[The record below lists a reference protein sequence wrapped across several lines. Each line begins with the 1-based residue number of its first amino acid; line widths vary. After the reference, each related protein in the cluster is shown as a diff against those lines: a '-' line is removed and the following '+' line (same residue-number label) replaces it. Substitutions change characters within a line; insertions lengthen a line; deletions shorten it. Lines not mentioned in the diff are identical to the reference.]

1 MTVLSCDSGWPN
13 SYQQP
18 CEEFCTRFGFVA
30 KQPTMSMGKPN
41 NYPDQ
46 KLLRLTID
54 QHLTTAYFIGVTS
67 CWFSCYG
74 LHCSSQASKN
84 KMVKM
89 EAVDVRQALASRKY
103 HWSWT
108 SALPLEC
115 TSHSVRLRSRYQN
128 YTSQWS
134 PLLTITGRASS
145 HPQVFPKS
153 SVVQVDSNFTFCC
166 ILGPGQRLEYMKYNN
181 ILMNTTHIIDQSYAM
196 VVHMQSPSPPSCIN
210 VYCNSPLYGT
220 CVYVG
225 YPPGDR
231 NLVCE
236 TRDLESVECHWD
248 TGRATNLTKQRMT
261 RYDLNGRAC
270 PNRTNCYQ
278 TVRVDQGERNWT
290 LTARNPLG
298 TLELRDT
305 ADLKK
310 RVRLLAPMEVVA
322 SGVNA
327 SVQWQW
333 ERPQY
338 HILLM
343 VCQVQLNHSGH
354 IDVRNFSGIGLRSV
368 VLHGLAPAQT
378 YTVQVC
384 CGLKQ
389 HFWKWG
395 DWSKG
400 STFKTEEDIPEMLD
414 VWMQIEGN
422 QTMILWKP
430 LTVNQSHGQIKDYE
444 VTWGRQE
451 TILHPPQNDFLIS
464 DRSTDEGHRVTVTAK
479 NSAGSSLPSI
489 IIIPRLPHRSKS
501 SMKIVGSDGGFNLS
515 WSASPN
521 SSCGYVVDWCPTH
534 KKCRVEWVKV
544 PAGITRARIQSASF
558 EEGVRYTLSIFA
570 CTPGAPELWERRE
583 GYVKECL
590 PKEPIQRL
598 AAEQHGLD
606 TVLIS
611 WTAIPPE
618 NQTAFIHGY
627 IIYYLD
633 TSHPSSTRTFNVTT
647 VEPGAKNLTGIPVSS
662 YRFIVKALTSVG
674 EGGDSSPVFLQMNPQ
689 TDQLITVM
697 IISLGSA
704 ACLLALVT
712 ILCYRNWKCVKEN
725 LYPKIP
731 KPVWKEEWLT
741 PLESNGRQ
749 ILYVDPCQPSEID
762 IVCNREQSGEAV
774 LDNNAGKGALT
785 NTNSDV
791 PALHVYY
798 NQLLT
803 KTTLGHF
810 TFSPHTMATPFS
822 QLSGTVI
829 QNPSYNLEVQ
839 ASLDM
844 GQSVGYEPDMNSFS
858 CPNPELHNT
867 MSYVP
872 FETDS
877 RGYKFQCHIEDSSPL
892 QE

>member
-1 MTVLSCDSGWPN
+1 MLVFLLWASLYLSSLQEQNGQDAPGDLLSGPQNVSVDYDLKDQRISVTWEDDPSSSRVPDKLIYDVEVLLADNMTEVHS
-13 SYQQP
+13 
-18 CEEFCTRFGFVA
+18 
-30 KQPTMSMGKPN
+30 
-41 NYPDQ
+41 
-46 KLLRLTID
+46 
-54 QHLTTAYFIGVTS
+54 
-67 CWFSCYG
+67 
-74 LHCSSQASKN
+74 
-84 KMVKM
+84 
-89 EAVDVRQALASRKY
+89 EAVDVRPDQVGRKY

-108 SALPLEC
+108 SALSLEC

-134 PLLTITGRASS
+134 PLQTITGMASSS
-145 HPQVFPKS
+145 HPQVFPRS
-153 SVVQVDSNFTFCC
+153 RVVQVDSNFTFCC
-166 ILGPGQRLEYMKYNN
+166 ILGPGQTLKYMKYNN
-181 ILMNTTHIIDQSYAM
+181 ILMNTTHIIDQSYAL
-196 VVHMQSPSPPSCIN
+196 VVHMQSPSPPNCIN

-248 TGRATNLTKQRMT
+248 TGRATNLTKQRKT
-261 RYDLNGRAC
+261 LYHLNGRAC
-270 PNRTNCYQ
+270 PNGTVSNCYQ

-322 SGVNA
+322 SDVNARNA

-333 ERPQY
+333 ERQQY
-338 HILLM
+338 NVLLM

-354 IDVRNFSGIGLRSV
+354 IDMRKYSGIGLRSV

-378 YTVQVC
+378 YTVQVH

-395 DWSKG
+395 DWSRA
-400 STFKTEEDIPEMLD
+400 STFKTKEDTPEALD

-422 QTMILWKP
+422 QTIILWKP
-430 LTVNQSHGQIKDYE
+430 LTVNQSHGQIKDSE
-444 VTWGRQE
+444 VTWGRQK
-451 TILHPPQNDFLIS
+451 TIVHPPQNYFLLS
-464 DRSTDEGHRVTVTAK
+464 DRSTNEGHRVTVTAR
-479 NSAGSSLPSI
+479 NSAGSSPPSI
-489 IIIPRLPHRSKS
+489 IIIPRLPHRIKS
-501 SMKIVGSDGGFNLS
+501 SMKIVGSDGGFDLS

-521 SSCGYVVDWCPTH
+521 ASCGYVVDWCPTH
-534 KKCRVEWVKV
+534 SKCRVGWVKV
-544 PAGITRARIQSASF
+544 PTGITKARIQSASF
-558 EEGVRYTLSIFA
+558 EEGVRYTLSIYA
-570 CTPGAPELWERRE
+570 CTPGAPELRERRE

-590 PKEPIQRL
+590 PKGPIQRL
-598 AAEQHGLD
+598 AVEQYGSD

-611 WTAIPPE
+611 WTGIPPE

-627 IIYYLD
+627 IIYYFD
-633 TSHPSSTRTFNVTT
+633 TSHPSSMKAFNVTT
-647 VEPGAKNLTGIPVSS
+647 DEPEAKNLTGLPIST
-662 YRFIVKALTSVG
+662 YRFTVKALTSVG
-674 EGGDSSPVFLQMNPQ
+674 EGGESSPVFLQMTLQ
-689 TDQLITVM
+689 TDQLITVI

-704 ACLLALVT
+704 ACLLTLVT

-741 PLESNGRQ
+741 PLDHGRQ

-762 IVCNREQSGEAV
+762 IVGNREQSGEAV
-774 LDNNAGKGALT
+774 PDNNAGNQEKGALT
-785 NTNSDV
+785 NSNSDV
-791 PALHVYY
+791 PALHGYC
-798 NQLLT
+798 NQLLS
-803 KTTLGHF
+803 KTTPGYSTLS
-810 TFSPHTMATPFS
+810 SPHSMGSPSS
-822 QLSGTVI
+822 QLSGTAI
-829 QNPSYNLEVQ
+829 QNLSYNLEVQ
-839 ASLDM
+839 AGLDM
-844 GQSVGYEPDMNSFS
+844 GQSVGHEPDMNSPS
-858 CPNPELHNT
+858 CPDPELHID

-872 FETDS
+872 WTP
-877 RGYKFQCHIEDSSPL
+877 GVTSPSVT
-892 QE
+892 

>member
-1 MTVLSCDSGWPN
+1 
-13 SYQQP
+13 
-18 CEEFCTRFGFVA
+18 
-30 KQPTMSMGKPN
+30 MGKPN

-46 KLLRLTID
+46 RLLRLTII
-54 QHLTTAYFIGVTS
+54 QHLTTAYFMGVTS

-74 LHCSSQASKN
+74 LHCTSQASKN

-89 EAVDVRQALASRKY
+89 PQVTCFLDLRIVPDKLIYDVEVLLADNMTEVHSEAVDVRPDQVGRKY

-108 SALPLEC
+108 SALSLEC

-134 PLLTITGRASS
+134 PLQTITGMASSS
-145 HPQVFPKS
+145 HPQVFPRS
-153 SVVQVDSNFTFCC
+153 RVVQVDSNFTFCC
-166 ILGPGQRLEYMKYNN
+166 ILGPGQTLKYMKYNN

-196 VVHMQSPSPPSCIN
+196 VVHMQSPSPPNCIN

-248 TGRATNLTKQRMT
+248 TGRATNLTKQRKT
-261 RYDLNGRAC
+261 LYHLNGRAC
-270 PNRTNCYQ
+270 PNGTVSNCYQ

-322 SGVNA
+322 SDVNARNA

-333 ERPQY
+333 ERQQY
-338 HILLM
+338 NVLLM

-354 IDVRNFSGIGLRSV
+354 IDMRKYSGIGLRSV

-378 YTVQVC
+378 YTVQVH

-395 DWSKG
+395 DWSRG
-400 STFKTEEDIPEMLD
+400 STFKTKEDTPEALD

-422 QTMILWKP
+422 QTIILWKP
-430 LTVNQSHGQIKDYE
+430 LTVNQSHGQIKDSE
-444 VTWGRQE
+444 VTWGRQK
-451 TILHPPQNDFLIS
+451 TIVHPPQNYFLLS
-464 DRSTDEGHRVTVTAK
+464 DRSTNEGHRVTVTAR
-479 NSAGSSLPSI
+479 NSAGSSPPSI
-489 IIIPRLPHRSKS
+489 IIIPRLPHRIKS
-501 SMKIVGSDGGFNLS
+501 SMKIVGSDGGFDLS

-521 SSCGYVVDWCPTH
+521 ASCGYVVDWCPTH
-534 KKCRVEWVKV
+534 SKCRVGWVKV
-544 PAGITRARIQSASF
+544 PTGITKARIQSASF
-558 EEGVRYTLSIFA
+558 EEGVRYTLSIYA
-570 CTPGAPELWERRE
+570 CTPGAPELRERRE

-590 PKEPIQRL
+590 PKGPIQRL
-598 AAEQHGLD
+598 AVEQYGSD

-611 WTAIPPE
+611 WTGIPPE

-627 IIYYLD
+627 IIYYFD
-633 TSHPSSTRTFNVTT
+633 TSHPSSMKAFNVTT
-647 VEPGAKNLTGIPVSS
+647 DEPEAKNLTGLPIST
-662 YRFIVKALTSVG
+662 YRFTVKALTSVG
-674 EGGDSSPVFLQMNPQ
+674 EGGESSPVFLQMTPQ
-689 TDQLITVM
+689 TDQLITVI

-704 ACLLALVT
+704 ACLLTLVT

-741 PLESNGRQ
+741 PLDHGRQ

-762 IVCNREQSGEAV
+762 IVGNREQSGEAV
-774 LDNNAGKGALT
+774 PDNNAGNQEKGALT
-785 NTNSDV
+785 NSNSDV
-791 PALHVYY
+791 PALHGYC
-798 NQLLT
+798 NQLLS
-803 KTTLGHF
+803 KTTPGYSTLS
-810 TFSPHTMATPFS
+810 SPHSMGSPSS
-822 QLSGTVI
+822 QLSGTAI
-829 QNPSYNLEVQ
+829 QNLSYNLEVQ
-839 ASLDM
+839 AGLDM
-844 GQSVGYEPDMNSFS
+844 GQSVGHEPDMNSPS
-858 CPNPELHNT
+858 CPDPELHID

-872 FETDS
+872 WTP
-877 RGYKFQCHIEDSSPL
+877 GVTSPSVT
-892 QE
+892 

>member
-1 MTVLSCDSGWPN
+1 MLVFLLWASLFLSSLQEQNGVLLSGPQNVSVNYDLKDQRISVTWEDDPSSSRVPDKLIYDVEVLLTVNMTEVHS
-13 SYQQP
+13 
-18 CEEFCTRFGFVA
+18 
-30 KQPTMSMGKPN
+30 
-41 NYPDQ
+41 
-46 KLLRLTID
+46 
-54 QHLTTAYFIGVTS
+54 
-67 CWFSCYG
+67 
-74 LHCSSQASKN
+74 
-84 KMVKM
+84 

-225 YPPGDR
+225 CKPPGDR

-261 RYDLNGRAC
+261 RYDLNGRYSTITK
-270 PNRTNCYQ
+270 RKI
-278 TVRVDQGERNWT
+278 RVDQGERNWT

-310 RVRLLAPMEVVA
+310 RAPMEVVA

-343 VCQVQLNHSGH
+343 VCQVQLNHSG
-354 IDVRNFSGIGLRSV
+354 NFSGIGLRSV

-378 YTVQVC
+378 YTVHVC

-395 DWSKG
+395 DWSEG
-400 STFKTEEDIPEMLD
+400 STFKTEEDSEYPIHMFQKAPSD
-414 VWMQIEGN
+414 ATSQA
-422 QTMILWKP
+422 LWKGCQKKP

-489 IIIPRLPHRSKS
+489 IIIPRLPIRSKS

-544 PAGITRARIQSASF
+544 PAGITRARIQSGKIF

-583 GYVKECL
+583 GYVKECR
-590 PKEPIQRL
+590 K
-598 AAEQHGLD
+598 
-606 TVLIS
+606 
-611 WTAIPPE
+611 
-618 NQTAFIHGY
+618 
-627 IIYYLD
+627 
-633 TSHPSSTRTFNVTT
+633 
-647 VEPGAKNLTGIPVSS
+647 
-662 YRFIVKALTSVG
+662 
-674 EGGDSSPVFLQMNPQ
+674 
-689 TDQLITVM
+689 
-697 IISLGSA
+697 
-704 ACLLALVT
+704 
-712 ILCYRNWKCVKEN
+712 
-725 LYPKIP
+725 YP
-731 KPVWKEEWLT
+731 L
-741 PLESNGRQ
+741 
-749 ILYVDPCQPSEID
+749 
-762 IVCNREQSGEAV
+762 
-774 LDNNAGKGALT
+774 
-785 NTNSDV
+785 
-791 PALHVYY
+791 
-798 NQLLT
+798 
-803 KTTLGHF
+803 F
-810 TFSPHTMATPFS
+810 
-822 QLSGTVI
+822 
-829 QNPSYNLEVQ
+829 
-839 ASLDM
+839 
-844 GQSVGYEPDMNSFS
+844 
-858 CPNPELHNT
+858 
-867 MSYVP
+867 
-872 FETDS
+872 
-877 RGYKFQCHIEDSSPL
+877 
-892 QE
+892 

>member
-1 MTVLSCDSGWPN
+1 MLVFLLWASLFLSSLQEQNGQDGYTYVAPGVQLSGPQNVSVDYDLKDQRISVTWEDDPSSSRVPDKLIYDVEVLLTVNMTEVHS
-13 SYQQP
+13 
-18 CEEFCTRFGFVA
+18 
-30 KQPTMSMGKPN
+30 
-41 NYPDQ
+41 
-46 KLLRLTID
+46 
-54 QHLTTAYFIGVTS
+54 
-67 CWFSCYG
+67 
-74 LHCSSQASKN
+74 
-84 KMVKM
+84 
-89 EAVDVRQALASRKY
+89 EAVDVRPTLASRKY

-115 TSHSVRLRSRYQN
+115 TSRSVRLRSRYQN

-134 PLLTITGRASS
+134 PLQTITGSASS
-145 HPQVFPKS
+145 HPQVFPRS

-261 RYDLNGRAC
+261 RYHLNGRAC
-270 PNRTNCYQ
+270 PNRTVSNCYQ

-354 IDVRNFSGIGLRSV
+354 IDMRNYSGIGLRSV

-395 DWSKG
+395 DWSEG
-400 STFKTEEDIPEMLD
+400 STFKTEEDIPEALD

-422 QTMILWKP
+422 QTIILWKP

-451 TILHPPQNDFLIS
+451 TIVHPPQNDLLIS

-521 SSCGYVVDWCPTH
+521 ASCGYVVDWCPTH
-534 KKCRVEWVKV
+534 TKCRVEWVKV

-590 PKEPIQRL
+590 PKGQIQKL
-598 AAEQHGLD
+598 AAEQHGSD

-611 WTAIPPE
+611 WTGIPPE

-627 IIYYLD
+627 IIYYFD
-633 TSHPSSTRTFNVTT
+633 TSHPSSMRIFNVTT
-647 VEPGAKNLTGIPVSS
+647 DEPGAKNLTGIPVSS

-689 TDQLITVM
+689 TDQLIPVI

-704 ACLLALVT
+704 ACLLTLVT

-725 LYPKIP
+725 LYPEIP

-741 PLESNGRQ
+741 PLGNGRQ

-791 PALHVYY
+791 PALHGYY
-798 NQLLT
+798 NQLLS
-803 KTTLGHF
+803 KTTSGHF
-810 TFSPHTMATPFS
+810 TFSPHTMGSPSS

-844 GQSVGYEPDMNSFS
+844 EQSVGYEPDMNSFS
-858 CPNPELHNT
+858 CPNPEPHNA

-872 FETDS
+872 VETDS
-877 RGYKFQCHIEDSSPL
+877 WGYKFQYHIEDSSPL

>member
-1 MTVLSCDSGWPN
+1 MLVFLLWASLFLSSLQEQNGQDAPGVQLSGPQNVSVDYDLKDQRISVTWEDDPSSSRVPDKLIYDVEVLLTVNMTEVHS
-13 SYQQP
+13 
-18 CEEFCTRFGFVA
+18 
-30 KQPTMSMGKPN
+30 
-41 NYPDQ
+41 
-46 KLLRLTID
+46 
-54 QHLTTAYFIGVTS
+54 
-67 CWFSCYG
+67 
-74 LHCSSQASKN
+74 
-84 KMVKM
+84 
-89 EAVDVRQALASRKY
+89 EAVDVRPTLTSRKY

-134 PLLTITGRASS
+134 PLQSITGSASS
-145 HPQVFPKS
+145 HPQVFPRS

-248 TGRATNLTKQRMT
+248 TGRPTNLTKQRMT
-261 RYDLNGRAC
+261 RYHLNGRAC
-270 PNRTNCYQ
+270 PNRTVSNCYQ

-354 IDVRNFSGIGLRSV
+354 IDMRNYSGIGLRSV

-395 DWSKG
+395 DWSEG
-400 STFKTEEDIPEMLD
+400 STFKTEEDIPEALD

-422 QTMILWKP
+422 QTIILWKP

-451 TILHPPQNDFLIS
+451 TIVHPPQNDFLIS
-464 DRSTDEGHRVTVTAK
+464 DRST
-479 NSAGSSLPSI
+479 
-489 IIIPRLPHRSKS
+489 
-501 SMKIVGSDGGFNLS
+501 
-515 WSASPN
+515 
-521 SSCGYVVDWCPTH
+521 
-534 KKCRVEWVKV
+534 
-544 PAGITRARIQSASF
+544 ASF

-590 PKEPIQRL
+590 PKGQIQRL
-598 AAEQHGLD
+598 AAEQHGSD

-611 WTAIPPE
+611 WTGIPPE

-627 IIYYLD
+627 IIYYFD
-633 TSHPSSTRTFNVTT
+633 TSHPSSMRIFNVTT
-647 VEPGAKNLTGIPVSS
+647 DEPGAKNLTGIPVSS

-689 TDQLITVM
+689 TDQLIPVI

-704 ACLLALVT
+704 ACLLTLVT

-725 LYPKIP
+725 LHPEIP

-741 PLESNGRQ
+741 PLQGTGRQ

-791 PALHVYY
+791 PALHGYY
-798 NQLLT
+798 NQLLS
-803 KTTLGHF
+803 KTTSGHF
-810 TFSPHTMATPFS
+810 TFSPHTMGSPSS

-858 CPNPELHNT
+858 CPNPEPHNA

-872 FETDS
+872 VETDS
-877 RGYKFQCHIEDSSPL
+877 WGYKFQYHIEDSSPL